1 MRDANTITSEL
12 IASGLSQAQ
21 TALLMELVLS
31 MSTGLST
38 GQSGENPTLMKRR
51 AWDRDRK
58 HREREA
64 RKLSTVSTGHPPD
77 STGIPPEKTDVCSDE
92 GKKERGLQVQ
102 GKIKKESKKG
112 SRLLIGTQATNEQKL
127 IAIENGCPPDRVDAT
142 WTEFVDYW
150 SDIPGQKGCKLSW
163 TGTWR
168 NRIKYILGNGG
179 FGNSPAGKPLTEFQR
194 KQAETNDVRSQLR
207 DLANGGPIGGTSYR
221 VLPDDHGERSEGL
234 RSGAGSAVLAL
245 PGAFGRGGN

>member
-1 MRDANTITSEL
+1 MRDANTITAEL

-64 RKLSTVSTGHPPD
+64 KKLSTVSTGHPPD
-77 STGIPPEKTDVCSDE
+77 STGIPPEKADICSDE
-92 GKKERGLQVQ
+92 EEKNRSLQEEKKL
-102 GKIKKESKKG
+102 KKESKKG
-112 SRLLIGTQATNEQKL
+112 SRLLIGARPTNEQKL
-127 IAIENGCPPDRVDAT
+127 IAIECGCPPDRVDAT

-207 DLANGGPIGGTSYR
+207 SMANGGRSGGQADR
-221 VLPDDHGERSEGL
+221 VLPLDNGL
-234 RSGAGSAVLAL
+234 RPEDVRGGSSANLLAL
-245 PGAFGRGGN
+245 PRASGH